1 MFIPSIVSRTV
12 TEFLMKGYPTTWW
25 EGLMKHSL
33 LKYGMPPSL
42 HREAMLLINQTKDTR
57 WALMF
62 GPT

>member
-1 MFIPSIVSRTV
+1 
-12 TEFLMKGYPTTWW
+12 
-25 EGLMKHSL
+25 MKHSL